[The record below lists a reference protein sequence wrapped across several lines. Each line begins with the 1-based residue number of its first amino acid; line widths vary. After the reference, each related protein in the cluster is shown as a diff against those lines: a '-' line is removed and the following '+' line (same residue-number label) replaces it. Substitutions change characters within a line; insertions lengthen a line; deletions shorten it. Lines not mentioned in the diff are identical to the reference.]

1 MDFENILFEVD
12 QGIGVSAFIEER
24 IAEFKGR

>member
-1 MDFENILFEVD
+1 MYSLALTLEDKVE
-12 QGIGVSAFIEER
+12 GVKAFIEER